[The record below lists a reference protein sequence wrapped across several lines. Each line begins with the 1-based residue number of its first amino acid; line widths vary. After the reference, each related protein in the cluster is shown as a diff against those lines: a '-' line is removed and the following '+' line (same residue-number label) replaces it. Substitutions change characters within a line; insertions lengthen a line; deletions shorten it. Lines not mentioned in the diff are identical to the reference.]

1 MILLAYSIP
10 GLLVLSAVMFRHRM
24 TRSGRIINSLTVA
37 HTAFTLLVTVFILAG
52 VPLPVYFFSERYM
65 FIDQL
70 GIYEVLIASV
80 VFLLASLYARGYIRG
95 LLRSREIDRNN
106 LKLFYGTF
114 NMLLIVVVFAF
125 FANNLALFWILLEL
139 TTILSAVLIVTLNA
153 RENILAAL
161 KYVFIAST
169 AMLFS
174 FIGILLVFAM
184 TQQALGTGTL
194 NWSELIAQAKSLPAQ
209 LFTLA
214 FMFMF
219 IGFAA
224 KAGIVPFHTWLPP
237 AHAKAPSVISALLS
251 GVLLNLGIYGILR
264 IYAIA
269 HQTASVKPVSLL
281 LVIFGVVTIGI
292 ATFSM
297 LTREN
302 LKKLIAFSSIE
313 HMGLL
318 IMGIGLGTPMVIFW
332 VLFLTLGHAL
342 IKSLLFFSAGI
353 LGQQFGSNRYQNIKN
368 MLVLQPLASTG
379 IILGSVAI
387 IGTPMFPLFFSKLFI
402 LIQLG
407 QYSQPVLFLVLLFL
421 LIIAAAFA
429 LFLIRMCCQTNGGG
443 TPHRFKVPWSMK
455 TPIIALLAMILV
467 LGIFFPQ
474 PLNIML
480 GGIVA
485 SLGF

>member
-1 MILLAYSIP
+1 MILLAYSVP
-10 GLLVLSAVMFRHRM
+10 GLLVLFAVMFRHRM
-24 TRSGRIINSLTVA
+24 TGSGRIINSLTVA
-37 HTAFTLLVTVFILAG
+37 HAAFTLLVTVFILVG
-52 VPLPVYFFSERYM
+52 VPLPVYFSSERYM
-65 FIDQL
+65 FVDQL

-80 VFLLASLYARGYIRG
+80 VFLLAALYSRGYIRG

-114 NMLLIVVVFAF
+114 NILLIVVVLAF
-125 FANNLALFWILLEL
+125 LANNLALFWILLEL

-194 NWSELIAQAKSLPAQ
+194 NWSELIVQARSLPAP

-237 AHAKAPSVISALLS
+237 AHAKAPSVISAILS

-264 IYAIA
+264 LYSIA

-281 LVIFGVVTIGI
+281 LVVFGVVTIGI

-318 IMGIGLGTPMVIFW
+318 ILGIGLGTPAVIFW
-332 VLFLTLGHAL
+332 VLFLTLGHSL

-387 IGTPMFPLFFSKLFI
+387 IGTPMFPLFVSKLFI

-421 LIIAAAFA
+421 LIVAAAFA
-429 LFLIRMCCQTNGGG
+429 LFLIQMCCQTNGGG
-443 TPHRFKVPWSMK
+443 PQHRFKVPWSMK
-455 TPIIALLAMILV
+455 TPIIALLALILV
-467 LGIFFPQ
+467 LGVFFPQ